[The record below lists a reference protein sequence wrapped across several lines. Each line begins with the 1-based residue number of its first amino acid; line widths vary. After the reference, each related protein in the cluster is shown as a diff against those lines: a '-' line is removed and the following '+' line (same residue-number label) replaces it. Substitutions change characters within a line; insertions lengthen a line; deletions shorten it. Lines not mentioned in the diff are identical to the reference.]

1 MEKQQ
6 ETEREL
12 HLDELQE
19 VAGGDNQTGA
29 IVGSTLGG
37 AALVGGSI
45 AATGIYASRKLT
57 PIAKDMSLTGAALAH
72 ISQTSASLADISRA
86 SAELAHRG

>member
-1 MEKQQ
+1 MSFLVRRKGSMEKQQ

-37 AALVGGSI
+37 AALVGD
-45 AATGIYASRKLT
+45 
-57 PIAKDMSLTGAALAH
+57 P
-72 ISQTSASLADISRA
+72 
-86 SAELAHRG
+86 